1 MMRRTA
7 LCALLFAPA
16 LFAAQT
22 TQPVPAPTQPAPA
35 GAPLLTFTE
44 VPTGAQPRT
53 IDPAKP
59 AAVDINSRVNIAI
72 DQAALAAAIPKALKL
87 PNVDQ
92 QLIDRIHFVS
102 TAVSAR
108 EQSLQQLKQAFSAAL
123 MSPPTTVADRNAY
136 FSAVSEAAKPAGQLI
151 NAPAAES
158 AFFNQRRRFY
168 FTNPPAG
175 LDPAHNALDQY
186 SVIFLAAADEVSQLR
201 SDLNT
206 YAAQNGVYV
215 QLGAWVQDR
224 PVHLEGFDAYP
235 VGDHFVVERFNIN
248 LSDEQKAELANI
260 AAVSKKLNADGA
272 SALTLWRELGSTLI
286 ENAASTSPTAQCI
299 RSLQQ
304 QFEADKTKITGSA
317 SSLQN
322 EYFAAKGDIDTYVKS
337 LDALKTKYAAG
348 GITGA
353 VPADQFLIGTN
364 EDVTK
369 LIGDTQSLIAT
380 LQKAE
385 STMRSIA
392 AQLQGDAKTSV
403 TGLASSAAAC
413 AQTAGSEVDS
423 WRKSILGSIHALSS
437 GSSFDRS
444 VLDFGTEVTKLAAAD
459 VPSTTF
465 IPLTYTGQRQRGD
478 ALTVKLAAGTPT
490 TSRVVLSEADFVLY
504 QTLPYITTKV
514 GLIFAN
520 PRSANTT
527 DDASGTS
534 TTQTSVRHFQ
544 TAPAYS
550 VLLKKDS
557 PTNMLWNTVIDP
569 GVGINVSALDFN
581 HDDTPELGVGL
592 VGSVFRDIVQVG
604 YGYNV
609 PLGKWY
615 AFFGLRL
622 PMPSLTLS
630 GGAKADTAP
639 SNP

>member
-1 MMRRTA
+1 MKRGNA

-16 LFAAQT
+16 LLAAQT
-22 TQPVPAPTQPAPA
+22 TQPVPAPAQPAPT

-44 VPTGAQPRT
+44 VSTDAQQRT

-59 AAVDINSRVNIAI
+59 GAVDINSRVNIAI
-72 DQAALAAAIPKALKL
+72 DQAALAAAIPTALKL
-87 PNVDQ
+87 PNVSQ

-123 MSPPTTVADRNAY
+123 LSPPVTVADRNTY
-136 FSAVSEAAKPAGQLI
+136 FDIVREAAKPAAQLI

-158 AFFNQRRRFY
+158 AFFNQRRSFY
-168 FTNPPAG
+168 YKTLSG
-175 LDPAHNALDQY
+175 LDPANNALDQY
-186 SVIFLAAADEVSQLR
+186 AVIFLAAADEVSQLR

-224 PVHLEGFDAYP
+224 PVHLEGFDTYP

-260 AAVSKKLNADGA
+260 AAVSKKLNAEDA
-272 SALTLWRELGSTLI
+272 SALTLWRELGSTMI
-286 ENAASTSPTAQCI
+286 ENAVSTGPTAQCI

-304 QFEADKTKITGSA
+304 QFEADKTKITGSTA
-317 SSLQN
+317 ALQN
-322 EYFAAKGDIDTYVKS
+322 EYFAAKGDVDTYIKS

-413 AQTAGSEVDS
+413 AQTAGSEVES

-444 VLDFGTEVTKLAAAD
+444 VLDFGTDVTKLAAAD

-465 IPLTYTGQRQRGD
+465 IPLTYTGRRQRGD
-478 ALTVKLAAGTPT
+478 ALTIKLAAGTPT

-520 PRSANTT
+520 PRSTNTT

-557 PTNMLWNTVIDP
+557 PTRMLWNTVIDP

-622 PMPSLTLS
+622 PLPSYTVT
-630 GGAKADTAP
+630 GGAKTNAP
-639 SNP
+639 PANP